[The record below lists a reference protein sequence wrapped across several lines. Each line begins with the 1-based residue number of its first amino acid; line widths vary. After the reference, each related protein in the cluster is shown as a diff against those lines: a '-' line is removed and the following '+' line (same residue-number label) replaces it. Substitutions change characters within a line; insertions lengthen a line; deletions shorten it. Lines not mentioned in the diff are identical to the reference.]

1 MSNGRPAAPKT
12 VERSRGTRPTFAAG
26 RRHAWWP
33 DSIRARLMLGATAVL
48 IAFVAGAGWAVQR
61 AHEDSVRTARFNQLQ
76 STVYLLLAGADLDE
90 RGALVVPASF
100 PEPRLSLPGSG
111 LYANIVNVARRE
123 EWQSPST
130 LGIRPP
136 FLRSVAVGQ
145 WRSEIVDAGGRGYL
159 VIGYG
164 VNWAG
169 RAQAAPLVL
178 SVVEDKADFDRE
190 VGVFERTLW
199 AWLGGAA
206 ALLLASQTLLL
217 EWGLMPLR
225 RVAREVRGIERGDQS
240 EIEGGY
246 PTEITALTSNLN
258 ALITQE
264 RSRQTRY
271 REALSFLAHSLKTP
285 LAVLR
290 NALGEPALLPEAVRQ
305 QVARMD
311 DIVQHQLARA
321 AAGGSSRFAP
331 RLPLANVVHRV
342 RDSLAKV
349 YADKALVISIDIDPP
364 ELAWR
369 IDEGDA
375 FEMLGNVIDNA
386 AKWAK
391 QRVAVSARRE
401 GNRLHIS
408 VDDDGP
414 GFQDTQSVLQ
424 LHVRG
429 DEKVPG
435 HGVGL
440 AVVNE
445 LVASHDGE
453 LTLSRSALGGARVD
467 IMLRAA

>member
-1 MSNGRPAAPKT
+1 
-12 VERSRGTRPTFAAG
+12 
-26 RRHAWWP
+26 
-33 DSIRARLMLGATAVL
+33 MLGATTVL

-61 AHEDSVRTARFNQLQ
+61 AHEDSVRTARFAQLQ

-90 RGALVVPASF
+90 RGALVIPPSF

-111 LYANIVNVARRE
+111 LYANIVNVARSE

-130 LGIRPP
+130 LGISPP

-145 WRSEIVDAGGRGYL
+145 WRSETRSDDASAGGRDYL

-178 SVVEDKADFDRE
+178 SVVEDKAEFDRE
-190 VGVFERTLW
+190 VGAFDRTLW
-199 AWLGGAA
+199 TWLGSAA
-206 ALLLASQTLLL
+206 ALLLVSQTLLL
-217 EWGLMPLR
+217 EWGLTPLR
-225 RVAREVRGIERGDQS
+225 RVAREVRGIELGDQAG
-240 EIEGGY
+240 IEGRY
-246 PTEITALTSNLN
+246 PTEITALTNNLN
-258 ALITQE
+258 TLIAQE
-264 RSRQTRY
+264 RLRQTRY

-290 NALGEPALLPEAVRQ
+290 NALGEPALLPEAVSQ

-331 RLPLANVVHRV
+331 HLPLAGVVHRV

-349 YADKALVISIDIDPP
+349 YADKALVFSIEIDPP

-375 FEMLGNVIDNA
+375 FEMLGNVMDNA

-401 GNRLHIS
+401 GNRLHIR

-414 GFQDTQSVLQ
+414 GFNDTQAVLQ

-453 LTLSRSALGGARVD
+453 LNLSRSELGGARVD
-467 IMLRAA
+467 IVLRAA

>member
-1 MSNGRPAAPKT
+1 MR
-12 VERSRGTRPTFAAG
+12 
-26 RRHAWWP
+26 WP

-61 AHEDSVRTARFNQLQ
+61 AHEDSVRTARFAQLQ

-90 RGALVVPASF
+90 RGALVIPPSF

-111 LYANIVNVARRE
+111 LYANIVNVARGE
-123 EWQSPST
+123 AWQSPST
-130 LGIRPP
+130 LGINPP
-136 FLRSVAVGQ
+136 FLRSVAVGE
-145 WRSEIVDAGGRGYL
+145 WRSEIVGAGGHDYL

-178 SVVEDKADFDRE
+178 SVVEDKAEFDRE
-190 VGVFERTLW
+190 VGAFERTLW
-199 AWLGGAA
+199 TWLGGAA
-206 ALLLASQTLLL
+206 ALLLVSQTLLL
-217 EWGLMPLR
+217 EWGLTPLR
-225 RVAREVRGIERGDQS
+225 RVAREVRGIELGEQA
-240 EIEGGY
+240 EIEGRY
-246 PTEITALTSNLN
+246 PTEITALTDNLN

-264 RSRQTRY
+264 RLRQTRY

-290 NALGEPALLPEAVRQ
+290 NALGEPALLPEAVSQ

-321 AAGGSSRFAP
+321 AAGGASRFAP
-331 RLPLANVVHRV
+331 FLPLANAAHRV

-349 YADKALVISIDIDPP
+349 YADKALSMAVDIPA

-375 FEMLGNVIDNA
+375 FEMLGNVMDNA
-386 AKWAK
+386 AKWAR
-391 QRVAVSARRE
+391 QRVAVSAWRE
-401 GNRLHIS
+401 GNRLHVR

-414 GFQDTQSVLQ
+414 GFSDTQSILQ

-445 LVASHDGE
+445 LVMSHDGE
-453 LTLSRSALGGARVD
+453 LSLSRSELGGARVD
-467 IMLRAA
+467 IVLRAV